1 MPIRGFA
8 LVYGIV
14 FLAAGL
20 SGFVPGLS
28 PAHVH
33 DGVTVTAASRLAM
46 GIFPVNVIHNLVHIV
61 FGIWGVAAARRF
73 LAARTYARSVAIIYA
88 VLTVMGLGPG
98 ANVMFGLAP
107 LYGNDIWL
115 HVILAAVAGFFGFL
129 HREAVIDPATV
140 QSRTAR

>member
-8 LVYGIV
+8 WVYGLV

-20 SGFVPGLS
+20 SGFVPGMS
-28 PAHVH
+28 PAHMH
-33 DGVTVTAASRLAM
+33 DGVTVTTASRLAM
-46 GIFPVNVIHNLVHIV
+46 GLFPVNVIHNLVHII
-61 FGIWGVAAARRF
+61 FGIWGLAAATRFVAARS
-73 LAARTYARSVAIIYA
+73 YARSVAIIYA
-88 VLTVMGLGPG
+88 VLAVMGFVPG

-129 HREAVIDPATV
+129 HREAGMKPATV
-140 QSRTAR
+140 ESRTAR